1 MYGFRLLKEPYLL
14 ISSIIN
20 MILWL
25 GVLSIA
31 FVVLLFY
38 EIAWVVGVRHFKI
51 GVLL

>member
-1 MYGFRLLKEPYLL
+1 MCGFWLLKEQDLL

-25 GVLSIA
+25 RVISIA
-31 FVVLLFY
+31 FVALLFY
-38 EIAWVVGVRHFKI
+38 EIAWVVGFRHFKI